1 VERNPANARPVRV
14 LSPTSVSL
22 DRFAGVEP
30 ANAYL
35 AERVDV
41 TRTPVPS
48 MTPTLVS
55 DVLEP
60 AR

>member
-1 VERNPANARPVRV
+1 VRV